1 MTAPAASAA
10 VTDEGGDS
18 VGIGSATANVT
29 VLLPIHRRE
38 GNRDWLAQ
46 AIASF
51 PAGTPY
57 LVLENDGELS
67 KAFNVGLREA
77 DTEFVLPFGADDV
90 ATPGFLEL
98 LLSLSW
104 NADVVYPGMTVTD
117 AELKPIGDHYAAPFC
132 PYRLQDAPY
141 ITGAALM
148 RRETARAVG
157 GYRNID
163 VLEDWDLW
171 LRMWRAG
178 ARFKACP
185 EAKLLYRR
193 HENSRNER
201 VNGHEDVFEHA
212 RDRIVL
218 GKGTLHRGR
227 PDPLDAIQA
236 TFYNAATPATT
247 YLRCT
252 LPARHLPAIVR
263 PDALVIATDSELLFP
278 EHRGKAAVF
287 QLAADVGAA
296 FQAVAMRDS
305 GIRVLVETDDNYL
318 SSPGKQ
324 IRDRQQW
331 GKEIRDGRAHSAEGH
346 RWIAEQADGVIV
358 TTEFLARQYRK
369 VAREVFVCPNTVDP
383 DDWPAPLKPDDG
395 VLRIVWPA
403 SKSHGADAELVTR
416 GLEWASRQPQVEV
429 YVTGL
434 DPRWPFKYG
443 RIPWIDDLDAYRS
456 HFRLFDIGVAPI
468 KASPFALGRSDLKAL
483 EYAMGGCAP
492 ILSDVAPYD
501 LWTDGEN
508 CFKAADAKGFLRAIQ
523 QLVSNR
529 DETKQLAAAA
539 RAYVLEQ
546 RTIQAQL
553 HLWQEAIDG

>member
-1 MTAPAASAA
+1 MSDTAK
-10 VTDEGGDS
+10 
-18 VGIGSATANVT
+18 VT
-29 VLLPIHRRE
+29 VLLPIHRTD
-38 GNRDWLAQ
+38 GNREWLAQ

-57 LVLENDGELS
+57 MVLENDGEVS
-67 KAFNVGLREA
+67 KAFNVGLKQA

-117 AELKPIGDHYAAPFC
+117 PDLQPIGDHYAAPFC

-141 ITGAALM
+141 ISGASLV
-148 RRETARAVG
+148 RRSTAIAVG

-163 VLEDWDLW
+163 MLEDWDLW
-171 LRMWRAG
+171 VRMARAG
-178 ARFKACP
+178 ARFKPCP

-193 HENSRNER
+193 HADSRNER
-201 VNGHEDVFEHA
+201 VNGKEDVFEQM
-212 RDRIVL
+212 RERIVL
-218 GKGTLHRGR
+218 GKGLLRRSR
-227 PDPLDAIQA
+227 PDPLNDVTA

-252 LPARHLPAIVR
+252 LPARYLPAVVR
-263 PDALVIATDSELLFP
+263 PDALVLATEEKLLFP
-278 EHRGKAAVF
+278 EHRGDAAVF

-296 FQAVAMRDS
+296 FQAVAMRDN

-324 IRDRQQW
+324 IRNRQQW
-331 GKEIRDGRAHSAEGH
+331 GKQIRDGRAHSAEGH
-346 RWIAEQADGVIV
+346 RWIVEQADGVIV
-358 TTEFLARQYRK
+358 TTEFLARQYRR
-369 VAREVFVCPNTVDP
+369 VNPNVYVCPNTVDP
-383 DDWPAPLKPDDG
+383 ADWPDPVKPDDG

-403 SKSHGADAELVTR
+403 SKSHGGDVELVTR
-416 GLEWASRQPQVEV
+416 GLEWASRQDGVEV

-443 RIPWIDDLDAYRS
+443 RIPWIDDLDGYRA

-508 CFKAADAKGFLRAIQ
+508 CLKAADAKGFLRAIQ
-523 QLVSNR
+523 HLVRNR
-529 DETKQLAAAA
+529 DETKQLAGAA
-539 RAYVLEQ
+539 REYVLTE
-546 RTIQAQL
+546 RTTQAQI
-553 HLWQEAIDG
+553 HCWQEAING